1 MTPEGGG
8 LRRTLGPLHL
18 WALAVGLVISGD
30 YFGWNLGVAH
40 AGPLGM
46 VLATLAVTALYVC
59 FLFGYTEL
67 AAAIPDAGGPFAF
80 VGRAFGPRVARLAA
94 AATLMEFAFAPPAI
108 ARAIGSYVHFRVP
121 SLPVDA
127 VAVGAFV
134 LFGAIN
140 ARGVTVA
147 LAFELVVTALATFEL
162 ALYFALTGP
171 HVSMGNLLTT
181 PLLPGGWRGVWAA
194 VPFAIWFYLG
204 LEGVAMSAEEVID
217 PPRAIPR
224 GFLAG
229 IATLVVLA
237 LATLVCTTGV
247 LPWQTVAADDSP
259 LPRALARVL
268 SPGHPLTH
276 LMIYLGLLGLVASFH
291 GILLGCSRQVFALA
305 RAGLLPTRY
314 AALHPRYRSPARAV
328 GLTVLAGGLATLS
341 GRTDAL
347 ITLSV
352 LGALGVYALSMAAV
366 LRLRRDAPE
375 LPRPYRA
382 PGHPWLPRAA
392 LGLTALAG
400 AAVVSSAPG
409 LGAVFAAVLLAAWGT
424 GWRRA
429 AAG

>member
-1 MTPEGGG
+1 
-8 LRRTLGPLHL
+8 
-18 WALAVGLVISGD
+18 
-30 YFGWNLGVAH
+30 
-40 AGPLGM
+40 
-46 VLATLAVTALYVC
+46 
-59 FLFGYTEL
+59 
-67 AAAIPDAGGPFAF
+67 
-80 VGRAFGPRVARLAA
+80 
-94 AATLMEFAFAPPAI
+94 
-108 ARAIGSYVHFRVP
+108 
-121 SLPVDA
+121 
-127 VAVGAFV
+127 
-134 LFGAIN
+134 
-140 ARGVTVA
+140 
-147 LAFELVVTALATFEL
+147 
-162 ALYFALTGP
+162 
-171 HVSMGNLLTT
+171 
-181 PLLPGGWRGVWAA
+181 
-194 VPFAIWFYLG
+194 
-204 LEGVAMSAEEVID
+204 MSAEEVID

-268 SPGHPLTH
+268 SPGHPMTH

-328 GLTVLAGGLATLS
+328 GLTVLVGGLATLS

-352 LGALGVYALSMAAV
+352 LGALGVYALSLAAV
-366 LRLRRDAPE
+366 LRLRRDVPE

-409 LGAVFAAVLLAAWGT
+409 LGAGVCGGAGGGVGDGRAEGGGGVRGGQSSTSAAVFAVRVWSNQRSSVADSVQAAMRARSGSPRAMPHRA
-424 GWRRA
+424 RRHSSA
-429 AAG
+429 ARWLGRRVM

>member
-1 MTPEGGG
+1 MTPERHG
-8 LRRTLGPLHL
+8 LRRTLGPVHL

-40 AGPLGM
+40 AGPFGM
-46 VLATLAVTALYVC
+46 ALATLGVTALYVS

-80 VGRAFGPRVARLAA
+80 VGRAFGPRAARLAA

-121 SLPVDA
+121 GLPVDA

-134 LFGAIN
+134 LFGAVN

-147 LAFELVVTALATFEL
+147 LAFEMVVTALATFEL

-268 SPGHPLTH
+268 SPGHPMTH
-276 LMIYLGLLGLVASFH
+276 LMVYLGLLGLVASFH

-305 RAGLLPTRY
+305 RAGLLPSRF

-328 GLTVLAGGLATLS
+328 GLTVLVGALATLS
-341 GRTDAL
+341 GKTDAL

-352 LGALGVYALSMAAV
+352 LGALGVYALSMASV

-375 LPRPYRA
+375 MARPYRA
-382 PGHPWLPRAA
+382 PGHPWLPRVA
-392 LGLTALAG
+392 LGLTAVAG
-400 AAVVSSAPG
+400 VAVVSSSPG
-409 LGAVFAAVLLAAWGT
+409 LGAVFAGALALAWVT
-424 GWRRA
+424 GDRSEA
-429 AAG
+429 AR

>member
-1 MTPEGGG
+1 
-8 LRRTLGPLHL
+8 
-18 WALAVGLVISGD
+18 
-30 YFGWNLGVAH
+30 
-40 AGPLGM
+40 
-46 VLATLAVTALYVC
+46 
-59 FLFGYTEL
+59 
-67 AAAIPDAGGPFAF
+67 
-80 VGRAFGPRVARLAA
+80 
-94 AATLMEFAFAPPAI
+94 
-108 ARAIGSYVHFRVP
+108 
-121 SLPVDA
+121 
-127 VAVGAFV
+127 
-134 LFGAIN
+134 
-140 ARGVTVA
+140 
-147 LAFELVVTALATFEL
+147 
-162 ALYFALTGP
+162 
-171 HVSMGNLLTT
+171 
-181 PLLPGGWRGVWAA
+181 
-194 VPFAIWFYLG
+194 
-204 LEGVAMSAEEVID
+204 MSAEEVID

-268 SPGHPLTH
+268 SPGHPMTH

-328 GLTVLAGGLATLS
+328 AVDRVGGRPRHPVGPN
-341 GRTDAL
+341 GRAHHAL
-347 ITLSV
+347 V
-352 LGALGVYALSMAAV
+352 LGALGVYALSLAAV
-366 LRLRRDAPE
+366 LRLRRDVPE

-409 LGAVFAAVLLAAWGT
+409 LGAVFAVVLVG
-424 GWRRA
+424 GV
-429 AAG
+429 G